1 MINIIETLVIIIT
14 IIICTGV
21 IIFYMRTQKEQEMSG
36 NPMLLNIN
44 YKQKIELP
52 ESSNST
58 SSGGSGDTCTTT
70 CDSIDPVSDPRYN
83 MQQIIKQSI
92 LLEEHLTNKN
102 KRCRDCITKH
112 FLHIIGLSEEAQM
125 LATNK
130 ISNYPLINES
140 VVLYNELFKI
150 WITNKN
156 LNGKDEEY
164 ILYCT
169 NKLRDHR
176 KQLIVLYFFNEKYRI
191 TEDKDHNDHH
201 DTHSNGS
208 DQNGGNRYKK
218 Y

>member
-1 MINIIETLVIIIT
+1 MAFITET
-14 IIICTGV
+14 IIIILTMMICTV
-21 IIFYMRTQKEQEMSG
+21 ALIFTYIYMQTSNINKCFPIGMQS
-36 NPMLLNIN
+36 LNIN
-44 YKQKIELP
+44 YTKNKIKE
-52 ESSNST
+52 NDDKADN
-58 SSGGSGDTCTTT
+58 DTCTTT
-70 CDSIDPVSDPRYN
+70 CDSLDPVSDPKYN

-112 FLHIIGLSEEAQM
+112 FLHIIGLAEEAQM

-130 ISNYPLINES
+130 INEYPFINES

-150 WITNKN
+150 WIDNKR
-156 LNGKDEEY
+156 LNGKDETY

-176 KQLIVLYFFNEKYRI
+176 KQLIVLYFFNEKYKI
-191 TEDKDHNDHH
+191 KDKKDKNEYEIYD
-201 DTHSNGS
+201 
-208 DQNGGNRYKK
+208 K